1 MTAAAKAH
9 PQRSTTAL
17 LAWAIAIAAVVRLT
31 SLALYPLSDTTESR
45 YAEVA
50 RKMLELGDWVTPW
63 YDHGVPFWAKPPMSM
78 WLTAASFASL
88 GVNEF
93 AARLPHFLAGMLVLW
108 LAWDWLRHR
117 SPREALLT
125 AALLCGAGVFYVS
138 AGAVMTDMTLCV
150 GLTLAMRGFWE
161 ARQGT
166 PGKRVRNHLLLCLG
180 LLIGLLAK
188 GPIALVLAGLPIAAW
203 CVLTGHARALW
214 RTLPWLMASML
225 MAAPWYLLAE
235 SKTPGFLDYF
245 LVGEHWKRFTTAG
258 WAGDRYGSA
267 HAYPRG
273 SVWLFALMACL
284 PWTVLLPWLAIGRK
298 KPADAVAPSA
308 ADRPWRTYLLVW
320 GMAPCVFFTLSGNVL
335 STYVLPGLPALA
347 MLAAGWLVSD
357 TRTRRVDC
365 VLTIGLMVMSAAIC
379 AAAVGQHLSGGWKT
393 ARGVVERYQSLKTGD
408 EPLVFVKPRPY
419 SAAFYSRGLAVEVTD
434 IVALR
439 GRIGTERLW
448 LAFRRGH
455 EPRLPNDPSVKLER
469 EGRYGD
475 YDLYRIDP

>member
-1 MTAAAKAH
+1 MTAAGMGR
-9 PQRSTTAL
+9 PQRSTIAL
-17 LAWAIAIAAVVRLT
+17 LAWALAIAVVVRLV

-63 YDHGVPFWAKPPMSM
+63 YDYGVPFWAKPPMSI
-78 WLTAASFASL
+78 WLTTASFAAL

-108 LAWDWLRHR
+108 LAWDWMRPR
-117 SPREALLT
+117 SARTAMLT
-125 AALLCGAGVFYVS
+125 AALLCSATVFYVS

-161 ARQGT
+161 AQNGT
-166 PGKRVRNHLLLCLG
+166 SRWRLGNNLLLCVG

-188 GPIALVLAGLPIAAW
+188 GPIALVLAGLPVVAW
-203 CVLTGHARALW
+203 SVLTGRARALW
-214 RTLPWLMASML
+214 RTFPWLVGSML
-225 MAAPWYLLAE
+225 LAAPWYLLAE

-245 LVGEHWKRFTTAG
+245 FVGEHWKRFTTAG

-273 SVWLFALMACL
+273 SIWLFALMACL

-298 KPADAVAPSA
+298 KSAAAVAPTTT
-308 ADRPWRTYLLVW
+308 DRSWRTYLLAW

-335 STYVLPGLPALA
+335 STYVLPSLPALA
-347 MLAAGWLVSD
+347 MLAAGWLACD
-357 TRTRRVDC
+357 TRTRRVDRF
-365 VLTIGLMVMSAAIC
+365 LTMGLMGMSAAIC
-379 AAAVGQHLSGGWKT
+379 AAAIGQHVSGGWKT
-393 ARGVVERYQSLKTGD
+393 AHGVVERYQSLSTGD
-408 EPLVFVKPRPY
+408 EALVFLKPRPY
-419 SAAFYSRGLAVEVTD
+419 SAEFYSRGRAVEVDD
-434 IVALR
+434 IAALDR
-439 GRIGTERLW
+439 RIGTERLW
-448 LAFRRGH
+448 LAIHKGH
-455 EPRLPNDPSVKLER
+455 EPKLSGNRSVRLIR

-475 YDLYRIDP
+475 YDLYRVDP

>member
-1 MTAAAKAH
+1 MTAAGKGYR
-9 PQRSTTAL
+9 QRSTTAL
-17 LAWAIAIAAVVRLT
+17 LAWAIAIAAFVRLA

-63 YDHGVPFWAKPPMSM
+63 YDYGVPFWAKPPMSM
-78 WLTAASFASL
+78 WLTAASFATL

-108 LAWDWLRHR
+108 VAWDWMRRR
-117 SPREALLT
+117 SAREALLT

-161 ARQGT
+161 AQQGT
-166 PGKRVRNHLLLCLG
+166 QGKRVRNNLLLCVG
-180 LLIGLLAK
+180 LLVGLLAK
-188 GPIALVLAGLPIAAW
+188 GPIALVLAGLPVVAW
-203 CVLTGHARALW
+203 SLLTGRARTLW
-214 RTLPWLMASML
+214 RTLPWWVGSML
-225 MAAPWYLLAE
+225 LAAPWYLLAE

-273 SVWLFALMACL
+273 SIWLFAVMACL

-298 KPADAVAPSA
+298 NPEAAVALTA
-308 ADRPWRTYLLVW
+308 TDRPWRTYLLVW
-320 GMAPCVFFTLSGNVL
+320 GMAPCMFFTLSGNVL
-335 STYVLPGLPALA
+335 STYVLPGLPAQA

-365 VLTIGLMVMSAAIC
+365 FLAIGLMGMSAAIC
-379 AAAVGQHLSGGWKT
+379 AAVVGQHLAGGWKT
-393 ARGVVERYQSLKTGD
+393 ARGVVERYQALKTGD

-419 SAAFYSRGLAVEVTD
+419 SAAFYSRGLAAEVTD
-434 IVALR
+434 IGALD

-448 LAFRRGH
+448 LAFRKGH
-455 EPRLPNDPSVKLER
+455 KATLPDDLLVKLR
-469 EGRYGD
+469 HEGRYGD
-475 YDLYRIDP
+475 YDLYRVDP